1 MLRDKDKFKYLFVD
15 RIQTMYGIDLEES
28 TDVEQ
33 YIALSS
39 LIKDHIYR
47 DWVYTQKNYDEV
59 DAKQMYYFSIEFL
72 PGKQLGINL
81 TNLGLTSV
89 CTKAL
94 GELGVN
100 LKELQSIENDPAL
113 GSGGLG
119 RLGSCFLESLASGE
133 YPGHG
138 CSIRYK
144 YGLFKQKII
153 DGEQVEVIDDWLDI
167 GNVWE
172 VKKPN
177 KAVEVKFYGNVST
190 KDEGGKSKFTH
201 VNYQPVLAVPHDTPV
216 IGYKNDTVNTLRL
229 FSAEPKAEID
239 YTLLSGRE
247 TKLALE
253 YENSIKGISEALYPD
268 DSSYEG
274 QMLRLKQQYFFVS
287 AGLQTIIK
295 RYVKKGNDL
304 RDLPKKVAIH
314 INDTHPSIAIPE
326 LMRLLIDE
334 HDIGWDE
341 AWDLVVE
348 TVSYTNHTILPEA
361 LEKWNVAMF
370 SELLPRIFMIVKEI
384 DRRFKML
391 LNHKYAEDTEKVMN
405 MSIIH
410 NHEIHMAHLA
420 IVGSHST
427 NGVAKVHTEILKT
440 KVMKNFYEFYPE
452 RFNNKTNGITHRR
465 WLLKANPSLTELVTD
480 SIGDKWI
487 KHPGDL
493 IDLLEFKDDS
503 SFKEKLMASKQQ
515 NKLLLGKIIKDRY
528 GLVVDENSIFDVQV
542 KRMHEY
548 KRQLLNVLNILDMYF
563 RVKENPNLEIT
574 PRTFMFGGKAAP
586 SYFMAKRVI
595 KLINTVAEVV
605 NNDKSINGKIKV
617 VFLNGYKVSLAERVF
632 PATDIS
638 EQISTAS
645 KEASGTG
652 NMKFMLNG
660 ALTVGTL
667 DGANIE
673 IRDAVG
679 DDNFFKFGLTVE
691 EVMKFYESGGYNS
704 WDVYHNNYRL
714 RRVLDSLIDG
724 TIFGTKDRF
733 KEIYDALLNHNDQY
747 FVLKDFDEYTRA
759 QSDVDEKFKDKD
771 AWYRSSI
778 INIAN
783 AGRFSSDRTIKEY
796 VEEIWHIKEVSQ

>member
-1 MLRDKDKFKYLFVD
+1 MLRDKEKFKYLFID
-15 RIQTMYGIDLEES
+15 RIQTMYGISIEES
-28 TDVEQ
+28 SDVEQ
-33 YIALSS
+33 YVALSS

-72 PGKQLGINL
+72 PGKQLGIDL
-81 TNLGLTSV
+81 TNLGLMSV
-89 CTKAL
+89 CNQA
-94 GELGVN
+94 
-100 LKELQSIENDPAL
+100 LKELGLDLEELQGIENDPAL

-153 DGEQVEVIDDWLDI
+153 DGEQVEVIDNWLEI

-172 VKKPN
+172 VKKAN
-177 KAVEVKFYGNVST
+177 KSVEVKFYGDVDTEDDNG
-190 KDEGGKSKFTH
+190 ESKYVH
-201 VNYQPVLAVPHDTPV
+201 NNYQPVLAVPHDMPV
-216 IGYKNDTVNTLRL
+216 IGYKNNTVNTLRL
-229 FSAEPKAEID
+229 FSAEPMAEID
-239 YTLLSGRE
+239 YTLLSGKE

-253 YENSIKGISEALYPD
+253 YENSIKGISEVLYPD

-274 QMLRLKQQYFFVS
+274 KMLRLKQQYFFVS

-295 RYVKKGNDL
+295 RYIKKGNEL
-304 RDLPKKVAIH
+304 AELPKKVAIH

-326 LMRLLIDE
+326 LMRLLMDE
-334 HDIGWDE
+334 NGLGWDE
-341 AWDLVVE
+341 AWKLVVE

-361 LEKWNVAMF
+361 LEKWNIAMF
-370 SELLPRIFMIVKEI
+370 KELLPRIYMIVEEI
-384 DRRFKML
+384 DRRFKMVL
-391 LNHKYAEDTEKVMN
+391 RDRYCNDNEKIMN
-405 MSIIH
+405 MSILH
-410 NHEIHMAHLA
+410 NDQIHMAHLA
-420 IVGSHST
+420 IVGSHSI

-440 KVMKNFYEFYPE
+440 KVMKDFYELYPE

-465 WLLKANPSLTELVTD
+465 WLLKANPSLAELITD

-487 KHPGDL
+487 KHPSDL
-493 IDLLEFKDDS
+493 TNLLEFKDDS
-503 SFKEKLMASKQQ
+503 SFKEKLMDSKKE
-515 NKLLLGKIIKDRY
+515 NKMLLGKIIKDRY
-528 GLVVDENSIFDVQV
+528 GIIVDENSIFDVQV

-563 RVKENPNLEIT
+563 RIKEDPNLEII

-586 SYFMAKRVI
+586 SYFMAKRII
-595 KLINTVAEVV
+595 KLINTVADVV
-605 NNDKSINGKIKV
+605 NNDKSIKGKIKV
-617 VFLNGYKVSLAERVF
+617 IFLNGYKVSLAERIF

-679 DDNFFKFGLTVE
+679 DNNFFKFGLTVD
-691 EVMKFYESGGYNS
+691 EVLKYYESGGYNS
-704 WDVYHNNYRL
+704 WEIYHNNYRL

-724 TIFGTKDRF
+724 SIFGTKDRF

-759 QSDVDEKFKDKD
+759 QCHVDEKFRDKS
-771 AWYRSSI
+771 AWYKSSI

-783 AGRFSSDRTIKEY
+783 AGKFSSDRTIKEY

>member
-563 RVKENPNLEIT
+563 RIKENPNLEIT

>member
-1 MLRDKDKFKYLFVD
+1 MLRDKEKFKYSFID
-15 RIQTMYGIDLEES
+15 RIETMYGISIENS
-28 TDVEQ
+28 TDVER

-47 DWVYTQKNYDEV
+47 NWVYTQKTYDEV

-72 PGKQLGINL
+72 PGKQLGTNL
-81 TNLGLTSV
+81 TNLGL
-89 CTKAL
+89 KATCNQAL
-94 GELGVN
+94 KELGID
-100 LKELQSIENDPAL
+100 LTELQSIENDPAL

-153 DGEQVEVIDDWLDI
+153 DGEQVEVLDNWLEY

-172 VKKPN
+172 VRKPN
-177 KAVEVKFYGNVST
+177 KAVEVNFYGDVAIENASKNVRFNH
-190 KDEGGKSKFTH
+190 K
-201 VNYQPVLAVPHDTPV
+201 NYQTVLAVPHDMPV

-229 FSAEPKAEID
+229 FSAEPKEEID
-239 YTLLSGRE
+239 YTLLNGKE
-247 TKLALE
+247 TKLALD
-253 YENSIKGISEALYPD
+253 YENSIKGISEVLYPD

-274 QMLRLKQQYFFVS
+274 KILRLKQQYFFVS

-295 RYVKKGNDL
+295 RYVKKGDKLKDL
-304 RDLPKKVAIH
+304 SEKVAIH
-314 INDTHPSIAIPE
+314 INDTHPSLAIPE
-326 LMRLLIDE
+326 LMRLLMDE
-334 HDIGWDE
+334 YGLGWDE
-341 AWDLVVE
+341 SWEIVIK
-348 TVSYTNHTILPEA
+348 TISYTNHTILPEA
-361 LEKWNVAMF
+361 LEKWNIAMF
-370 SELLPRIFMIVKEI
+370 KELLPRTFMIIEEI
-384 DRRFKML
+384 DKRFKNTL
-391 LNHKYAEDTEKVMN
+391 QERYSNDNAKIMN
-405 MSIIH
+405 MSILH
-410 NHEIHMAHLA
+410 DDQVHMAHLA
-420 IVGSHST
+420 IVGSHSV

-440 KVMKNFYEFYPE
+440 KVMKDFYDLYPE
-452 RFNNKTNGITHRR
+452 KFNNKTNGITHRT
-465 WLLKANPSLTELVTD
+465 WLLKANPSLSSLVTD

-487 KHPGDL
+487 KNPSELDN
-493 IDLLEFKDDS
+493 LLDFKDDS
-503 SFKEKLMASKQQ
+503 SFKEKLMASKKE
-515 NKLLLGKIIKDRY
+515 NKQLLGKIIKDRY
-528 GLVVDENSIFDVQV
+528 GIIVDENSIFDVQV

-548 KRQLLNVLNILDMYF
+548 KRQLLNVFNIMDMYF
-563 RVKENPNLEIT
+563 RIKDNPNLDIV

-595 KLINTVAEVV
+595 KLINTVADII

-673 IRDAVG
+673 INEAVG
-679 DDNFFKFGLTVE
+679 DDNFFKFGLTVD
-691 EVMKFYESGGYNS
+691 EVLKYYESGGYNS
-704 WDVYHNNYRL
+704 WEIYNNNFRL
-714 RRVLDSLIDG
+714 KRVLNSLVDG
-724 TIFGTKDRF
+724 TLFGTKDRF
-733 KEIYDALLNHNDQY
+733 KEIYDTLLHHNDQY
-747 FVLKDFDEYTRA
+747 FVLKDFEAYTRA
-759 QSDVDEKFKDKD
+759 QCNVDERFRDKSS
-771 AWYRSSI
+771 WYESSI

-783 AGRFSSDRTIKEY
+783 AGKFSSDRTIKEY
-796 VEEIWHIKEVSQ
+796 VDDIWHIKDVTQ

>member
-1 MLRDKDKFKYLFVD
+1 M
-15 RIQTMYGIDLEES
+15 
-28 TDVEQ
+28 
-33 YIALSS
+33 
-39 LIKDHIYR
+39 
-47 DWVYTQKNYDEV
+47 
-59 DAKQMYYFSIEFL
+59 
-72 PGKQLGINL
+72 
-81 TNLGLTSV
+81 
-89 CTKAL
+89 
-94 GELGVN
+94 
-100 LKELQSIENDPAL
+100 
-113 GSGGLG
+113 
-119 RLGSCFLESLASGE
+119 
-133 YPGHG
+133 
-138 CSIRYK
+138 
-144 YGLFKQKII
+144 
-153 DGEQVEVIDDWLDI
+153 
-167 GNVWE
+167 
-172 VKKPN
+172 
-177 KAVEVKFYGNVST
+177 EVKFYGNVST

-563 RVKENPNLEIT
+563 RIKENPNLEIT

>member
-1 MLRDKDKFKYLFVD
+1 MLRDKEKFKYLFID
-15 RIQTMYGIDLEES
+15 RIQTMYGIDIEES

-72 PGKQLGINL
+72 PGRQLGIDL

-89 CTKAL
+89 CNQAL
-94 GELGVN
+94 KELGVD
-100 LKELQSIENDPAL
+100 LEELQGIENDPAL

-153 DGEQVEVIDDWLDI
+153 DGEQVEVIDDWLEI

-172 VKKPN
+172 VKKAN
-177 KAVEVKFYGNVST
+177 KSVEVKFYGDVGIEDNN
-190 KDEGGKSKFTH
+190 GKAKFVH
-201 VNYQPVLAVPHDTPV
+201 NNYQPVLAVPHDMPV

-229 FSAEPKAEID
+229 FSAEPMAEID
-239 YTLLSGRE
+239 YTLLSGKE

-253 YENSIKGISEALYPD
+253 YENSIKGISEVLYPD

-274 QMLRLKQQYFFVS
+274 KMLRLKQQYFFVS

-295 RYVKKGNDL
+295 RYIKKGNEL
-304 RDLPKKVAIH
+304 KDLPKKVAIH
-314 INDTHPSIAIPE
+314 INDTHPSVAIPE
-326 LMRLLIDE
+326 LMRLLMDE
-334 HDIGWDE
+334 NGLGWDE
-341 AWDLVVE
+341 AWELVVE

-361 LEKWNVAMF
+361 LEKWNIAMF
-370 SELLPRIFMIVKEI
+370 KELLPRIYMIVEEI
-384 DRRFKML
+384 DRRFKIL
-391 LNHKYAEDTEKVMN
+391 LKDRYGNDNEKIMN
-405 MSIIH
+405 MSILH
-410 NHEIHMAHLA
+410 NDQIHMAHLA
-420 IVGSHST
+420 IVGSHSI
-427 NGVAKVHTEILKT
+427 NGVAKIHTEILKT

-452 RFNNKTNGITHRR
+452 KFNNKTNGITHRR
-465 WLLKANPSLTELVTD
+465 WLLKANPSLAELITD

-487 KHPGDL
+487 KHPSDL
-493 IDLLEFKDDS
+493 TNLLEFKDDS
-503 SFKEKLMASKQQ
+503 SFKEKLMASKKE
-515 NKLLLGKIIKDRY
+515 NKMLLGKIIKDRY
-528 GLVVDENSIFDVQV
+528 GIIVDEDSIFDVQV

-563 RVKENPNLEIT
+563 RIKENPNLEIV

-595 KLINTVAEVV
+595 KLINTVADVV

-617 VFLNGYKVSLAERVF
+617 IFLNGYKVSLAERVF
-632 PATDIS
+632 PATDVS

-679 DDNFFKFGLTVE
+679 DNNFFKFGLTVD
-691 EVMKFYESGGYNS
+691 EVLKFYDSGGYNS
-704 WDVYHNNYRL
+704 WEIYHSNYRL

-724 TIFGTKDRF
+724 SIFGTKDRF

-759 QSDVDEKFKDKD
+759 QCHVDEKFRDKD
-771 AWYRSSI
+771 AWYKSSI

>member
-1 MLRDKDKFKYLFVD
+1 MLRDKEKFKYLFID
-15 RIQTMYGIDLEES
+15 RIQTMYGISIEES
-28 TDVEQ
+28 SDVEQ
-33 YIALSS
+33 YVALSS

-72 PGKQLGINL
+72 PGKQLGIDL
-81 TNLGLTSV
+81 TNLGLMSV
-89 CTKAL
+89 CNQA
-94 GELGVN
+94 
-100 LKELQSIENDPAL
+100 LKELGLDLEELQGIENDPAL

-153 DGEQVEVIDDWLDI
+153 DGEQVEVIDNWLEI

-172 VKKPN
+172 VKKAN
-177 KAVEVKFYGNVST
+177 KSVEVKFYGDVDTEDDNG
-190 KDEGGKSKFTH
+190 ESKYVH
-201 VNYQPVLAVPHDTPV
+201 NNYQPVLAVPHDMPV
-216 IGYKNDTVNTLRL
+216 IGYKNNTVNTLRL
-229 FSAEPKAEID
+229 FSAEPMAEID
-239 YTLLSGRE
+239 YTLLSGKE

-253 YENSIKGISEALYPD
+253 YENSIKGISEVLYPD

-274 QMLRLKQQYFFVS
+274 KMLRLKQQYFFVS

-295 RYVKKGNDL
+295 RYIKKGNKL
-304 RDLPKKVAIH
+304 AELPKKVAIH

-326 LMRLLIDE
+326 LMRLLMDE
-334 HDIGWDE
+334 NGLGWDE
-341 AWDLVVE
+341 AWKLVVE

-361 LEKWNVAMF
+361 LEKWNIAMF
-370 SELLPRIFMIVKEI
+370 KELLPRIYMIVEEI
-384 DRRFKML
+384 DRRFKMVL
-391 LNHKYAEDTEKVMN
+391 RDRYCNDNEKIMN
-405 MSIIH
+405 MSILH
-410 NHEIHMAHLA
+410 NDQIHMAHLA
-420 IVGSHST
+420 IVGSHSI

-440 KVMKNFYEFYPE
+440 KVMKDFYELYPE
-452 RFNNKTNGITHRR
+452 RFNNKTNGITQRR
-465 WLLKANPSLTELVTD
+465 WLLKANPSLAELITD

-487 KHPGDL
+487 KHPSDL
-493 IDLLEFKDDS
+493 TNLLEFKDDS
-503 SFKEKLMASKQQ
+503 SFKEKLMDSKKE
-515 NKLLLGKIIKDRY
+515 NKMLLGKIIKDRY
-528 GLVVDENSIFDVQV
+528 GIIVDENSIFDVQV

-563 RVKENPNLEIT
+563 RIKEDPNLEII

-586 SYFMAKRVI
+586 SYFMAKRII
-595 KLINTVAEVV
+595 KLINTVADVV
-605 NNDKSINGKIKV
+605 NNDKSIKGKIKV
-617 VFLNGYKVSLAERVF
+617 IFLNGYKVSLAERIF

-679 DDNFFKFGLTVE
+679 DNNFFKFGLTVD
-691 EVMKFYESGGYNS
+691 EVLKYYESGGYNS
-704 WDVYHNNYRL
+704 WEIYHNNYRL

-724 TIFGTKDRF
+724 SIFGTKDRF

-759 QSDVDEKFKDKD
+759 QCHVDEKFRDKS
-771 AWYRSSI
+771 AWYKSSI

-783 AGRFSSDRTIKEY
+783 AGKFSSDRTIKEY

>member
-1 MLRDKDKFKYLFVD
+1 
-15 RIQTMYGIDLEES
+15 
-28 TDVEQ
+28 
-33 YIALSS
+33 
-39 LIKDHIYR
+39 
-47 DWVYTQKNYDEV
+47 
-59 DAKQMYYFSIEFL
+59 
-72 PGKQLGINL
+72 
-81 TNLGLTSV
+81 
-89 CTKAL
+89 
-94 GELGVN
+94 
-100 LKELQSIENDPAL
+100 
-113 GSGGLG
+113 
-119 RLGSCFLESLASGE
+119 
-133 YPGHG
+133 
-138 CSIRYK
+138 
-144 YGLFKQKII
+144 
-153 DGEQVEVIDDWLDI
+153 
-167 GNVWE
+167 
-172 VKKPN
+172 
-177 KAVEVKFYGNVST
+177 
-190 KDEGGKSKFTH
+190 
-201 VNYQPVLAVPHDTPV
+201 
-216 IGYKNDTVNTLRL
+216 
-229 FSAEPKAEID
+229 
-239 YTLLSGRE
+239 
-247 TKLALE
+247 
-253 YENSIKGISEALYPD
+253 
-268 DSSYEG
+268 
-274 QMLRLKQQYFFVS
+274 
-287 AGLQTIIK
+287 
-295 RYVKKGNDL
+295 
-304 RDLPKKVAIH
+304 
-314 INDTHPSIAIPE
+314 
-326 LMRLLIDE
+326 
-334 HDIGWDE
+334 
-341 AWDLVVE
+341 
-348 TVSYTNHTILPEA
+348 
-361 LEKWNVAMF
+361 
-370 SELLPRIFMIVKEI
+370 
-384 DRRFKML
+384 
-391 LNHKYAEDTEKVMN
+391 
-405 MSIIH
+405 
-410 NHEIHMAHLA
+410 MAHLA

-563 RVKENPNLEIT
+563 RIKENPNLEIT